1 MTALGSG
8 YPRDP
13 NRESWAPR
21 PHPHRAHVL
30 FRKARFIPGHMNQ
43 TSRTPVQ
50 WVRNKGSIA
59 ELRGGHLQDQGRS
72 GHGSG
77 DQLYPRMAVKT
88 MEVLKATLMAQTCL

>member
-30 FRKARFIPGHMNQ
+30 FQKARFIPGHMNQ

-59 ELRGGHLQDQGRS
+59 ELRGDTC
-72 GHGSG
+72 
-77 DQLYPRMAVKT
+77 KT
-88 MEVLKATLMAQTCL
+88 KAGLGMGLGTSCTHAWL